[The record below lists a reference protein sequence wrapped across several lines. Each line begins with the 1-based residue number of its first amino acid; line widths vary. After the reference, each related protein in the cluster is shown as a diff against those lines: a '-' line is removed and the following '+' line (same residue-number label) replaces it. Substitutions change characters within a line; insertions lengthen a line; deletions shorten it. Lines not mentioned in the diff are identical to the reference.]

1 MTSAKRPQGF
11 TLIELVVVI
20 AIIGLVFALL
30 LPAVQMARE
39 AARRTQCSNHLKQLG
54 LALLNHEAVLKSFPG
69 NGGYTST
76 SSIQDT
82 SGNWIEITT
91 FDFAEALTYKWG
103 IGAPGATPH
112 AQPGSWGYAV
122 LPYMEQNAPYQ
133 KVAIEQPLASFLCP
147 SRARAA
153 TLPTVDDVH
162 GSYASGG
169 WAWSK
174 TDYAGNK
181 LGIPNLPKV
190 KRTADIVDGLST
202 TIALGEK
209 AFHAREQL
217 PSSWYWDEP
226 LFSGGSDGTVRD
238 GLRLVPDGSWD
249 YRKNWGSAHS
259 GVTGFLSFDGAVHW
273 INHSIALNA
282 FAALLTPDK
291 SEPCTW
297 DDL

>member
-20 AIIGLVFALL
+20 AIIGLVLALL

-39 AARRTQCSNHLKQLG
+39 AARRTQCANHLKQLG
-54 LALLNHEAVLKSFPG
+54 LALLNHEAAFKSFPG
-69 NGGYTST
+69 NGGYTSK
-76 SSIQDT
+76 SRIMDT

-103 IGAPGATPH
+103 IGVPGATPY
-112 AQPGSWGYAV
+112 AQSGSWGYAV
-122 LPYMEQNAPYQ
+122 LPYMEQTDAYQ
-133 KVAIEQPLASFLCP
+133 KIAVEQRLESFLCP
-147 SRARAA
+147 SRARADS
-153 TLPTVDDVH
+153 LPTVDDVH
-162 GSYASGG
+162 GSYVSGG

-202 TIALGEK
+202 TIAIGEK
-209 AFHAREQL
+209 AFHPREQL

-291 SEPCTW
+291 YEPCAW